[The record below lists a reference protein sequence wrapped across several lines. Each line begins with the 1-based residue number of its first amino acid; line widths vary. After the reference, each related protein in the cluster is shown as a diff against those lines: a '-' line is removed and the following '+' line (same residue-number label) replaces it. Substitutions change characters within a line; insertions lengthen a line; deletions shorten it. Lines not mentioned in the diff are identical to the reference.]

1 MVPPSSR
8 HPIRCNP
15 RTTGLAAMQA
25 NDTITLI
32 EAYDAM
38 RIFVETVWR
47 RMDKPQEEIA
57 LLLAGLKWVDG
68 SPVDPAMWQD
78 WLAAA
83 EGAKEG
89 VASQP

>member
-1 MVPPSSR
+1 
-8 HPIRCNP
+8 
-15 RTTGLAAMQA
+15 MQA

-47 RMDKPQEEIA
+47 RMDKPQEEVA
-57 LLLAGLKWVDG
+57 FLLAGLKWADG
-68 SPVDPAMWQD
+68 SPVDPAMWRN

-83 EGAKEG
+83 QSVRKEGA
-89 VASQP
+89 SPP

>member
-1 MVPPSSR
+1 
-8 HPIRCNP
+8 
-15 RTTGLAAMQA
+15 MQA

-47 RMDKPQEEIA
+47 RMDKPQEEVA
-57 LLLAGLKWVDG
+57 FLLAGLKWADG
-68 SPVDPAMWQD
+68 SPVDPVMWQN

-83 EGAKEG
+83 QSVREEGT
-89 VASQP
+89 SPP